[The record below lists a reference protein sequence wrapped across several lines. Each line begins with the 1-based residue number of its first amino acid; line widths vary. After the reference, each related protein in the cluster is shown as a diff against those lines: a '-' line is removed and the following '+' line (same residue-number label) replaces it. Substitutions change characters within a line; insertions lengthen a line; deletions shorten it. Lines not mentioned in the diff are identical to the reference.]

1 MEVITFD
8 FVTLTQVTKL
18 YLGSG
23 LVYNKR
29 WAINVFHKVPVGEIE
44 QNQPLFK
51 RADLGK
57 YLGIWNIKD
66 IFKELSLHHTHPRYE
81 IEGVGHTDTL
91 GRAKNPHDIFINLDG
106 SIEIVVR
113 SKKHKVVASV
123 KWPAKKRLEKIQA
136 EHQQAIEEK
145 DAALAHR
152 DDQIEALE
160 LTNETSVPSTGNL
173 MA

>member
-1 MEVITFD
+1 MD
-8 FVTLTQVTKL
+8 
-18 YLGSG
+18 
-23 LVYNKR
+23 
-29 WAINVFHKVPVGEIE
+29 
-44 QNQPLFK
+44 
-51 RADLGK
+51 D
-57 YLGIWNIKD
+57 
-66 IFKELSLHHTHPRYE
+66 
-81 IEGVGHTDTL
+81 
-91 GRAKNPHDIFINLDG
+91 
-106 SIEIVVR
+106 SIETVVR

-123 KWPAKKRLEKIQA
+123 KWLAKKRLEKIQA

>member
-1 MEVITFD
+1 M
-8 FVTLTQVTKL
+8 
-18 YLGSG
+18 
-23 LVYNKR
+23 
-29 WAINVFHKVPVGEIE
+29 
-44 QNQPLFK
+44 
-51 RADLGK
+51 
-57 YLGIWNIKD
+57 
-66 IFKELSLHHTHPRYE
+66 
-81 IEGVGHTDTL
+81 
-91 GRAKNPHDIFINLDG
+91 DG

-123 KWPAKKRLEKIQA
+123 NWPAKKRLEKIQA

-145 DAALAHR
+145 DAALSHR